1 MENKQETHGENMNTK
16 SLGIICGGIFF
27 ILVVILGFLTLTK
40 QIDPVPPRT
49 HAMHLED
56 LKKEK
61 CDPRLAYASGQEMA
75 GEEAYMLYALAI
87 LASYSDAD
95 SEKDVELRNNA
106 RAARTEAGKNVSAE
120 RRQEIQKNARKW
132 HENHCPALVQ

>member
-1 MENKQETHGENMNTK
+1 MNTK

-40 QIDPVPPRT
+40 QIDPPEVRT
-49 HAMHLED
+49 QAERLED
-56 LKKEK
+56 LQKEK
-61 CDPRLAYASGQEMA
+61 CNPRLAYASGKETS

-95 SEKDVELRNNA
+95 SEDDVAFRDDA
-106 RAARTEAGKNVSAE
+106 RAARNTASESLSVE
-120 RRQEIQKNARKW
+120 QRQELKRDARNW